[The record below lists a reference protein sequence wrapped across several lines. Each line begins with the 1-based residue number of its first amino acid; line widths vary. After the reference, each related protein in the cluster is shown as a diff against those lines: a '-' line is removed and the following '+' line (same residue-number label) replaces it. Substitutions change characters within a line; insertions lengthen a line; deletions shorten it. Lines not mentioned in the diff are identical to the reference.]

1 MDQQDIRTMLE
12 KFNQRQYY
20 QFVWLS
26 CVRVLPFL
34 SLRRGFDYWLEA
46 KRQTHLYSIFNAL
59 DVIAWAAFGDNSTP
73 AEVYNLEG
81 VASADRDI
89 MMGDHTDLSL
99 KAAHHVTHAIHIAT
113 TNKPVEDIV
122 RTVNIAAN
130 CARDNVIS
138 EDITAIM
145 DDRINEYNLNVP
157 VYRNIWN
164 NFQEDLKSEKVGC
177 AYWARYYENI
187 FNNGFG
193 IGTEQLRR
201 HFDVP
206 NDIKSQGAAAVGRYL
221 EGLGSAE
228 E

>member
-1 MDQQDIRTMLE
+1 MKQQEIRTMLE
-12 KFNQRQYY
+12 ELNQKQKY
-20 QFVWLS
+20 QFMWLS
-26 CVRVLPFL
+26 CVRALPFL
-34 SLRRGFDYWLEA
+34 SLRRGFDYWLEV
-46 KRQTHLYSIFNAL
+46 KRQTHLYSIFDAL

-73 AEVYNLEG
+73 AAVCNLEG

-113 TNKPVEDIV
+113 TNKPVEADTVLSIV

-130 CARDNVIS
+130 CTRDNVIR

-201 HFDVP
+201 HLNVP
-206 NDIKSQGAAAVGRYL
+206 DEIKLRGAAAVGRYL
-221 EGLGSAE
+221 EG
-228 E
+228 